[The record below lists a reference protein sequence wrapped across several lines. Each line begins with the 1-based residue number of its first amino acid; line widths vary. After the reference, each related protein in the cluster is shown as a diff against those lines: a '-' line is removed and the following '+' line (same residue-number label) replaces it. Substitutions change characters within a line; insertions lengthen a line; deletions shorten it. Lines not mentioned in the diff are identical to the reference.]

1 MCKNMPMIKRKYRKW
16 VWIIAVTLLIS
27 NWQGFKNLSGL
38 NDWYYRYSNISGTFT
53 VIEVPRQGIVYK
65 EPPTKNF
72 ILDKAFLEGCKAPR
86 IPQSDTIVYRLF
98 AINPLKFWRWGEYI
112 FDWRYRLPY
121 TDWEAIKKKRGFGYL
136 KISKGCM
143 EF

>member
-1 MCKNMPMIKRKYRKW
+1 MIKKKNRKW
-16 VWIIAVTLLIS
+16 YWLAAIVILFT
-27 NWQGFKNLSGL
+27 NWPAFKNFTGL
-38 NDWYYRYSNISGTFT
+38 NDWYYRYSNISGTYT
-53 VIEVPRQGIVYK
+53 VLENPIQGRIFGRYYK
-65 EPPTKNF
+65 DAF
-72 ILDKAFLEGCKAPR
+72 ILNKRNAYGCVALL
-86 IPQSDTIVYRLF
+86 QSDTIVYRLF

-112 FDWRYRLPY
+112 FSWRYRLPY